1 MEAYVKSDIQNGIG
15 TIEFF
20 HPQSNSMPGSQLR
33 NLATEI
39 EKLGN
44 DDEVKVI
51 VLKSGLNI
59 LFKPKLKSPKTLI
72 RLENCQV
79 VPN

>member
-1 MEAYVKSDIQNGIG
+1 MKAYVKSDIQNGIG

-33 NLATEI
+33 NLASEI

-44 DDEVKVI
+44 
-51 VLKSGLNI
+51 VLETEHSVLVHLLTN
-59 LFKPKLKSPKTLI
+59 
-72 RLENCQV
+72 
-79 VPN
+79 